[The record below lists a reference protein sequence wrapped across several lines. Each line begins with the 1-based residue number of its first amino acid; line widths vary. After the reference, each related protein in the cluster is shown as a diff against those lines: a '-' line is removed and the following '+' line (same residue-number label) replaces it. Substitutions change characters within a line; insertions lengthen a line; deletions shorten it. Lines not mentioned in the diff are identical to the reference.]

1 MGNYIAMKKKI
12 TPETFFKT
20 LKAFIDEHKICL
32 DEVVFDDVEYR
43 YDNVEPLFHM
53 HGLAIFCYGATKG
66 AFIPHDDCNFV
77 FKFDFAGLD
86 EEYCH
91 READIYQSAEIE
103 GLDRYFAKTQFY
115 DVVGHAPIFMQE
127 YVGESCWDVGTAL
140 IKDED
145 IKKAK
150 TAISKTSYDAV
161 DELPYHWILNFIKLY
176 GEKEFL
182 RLCLFLEEEGINDL
196 HEKNVGYIDGR
207 PVLFDYSGYYEDE
220 F

>member
-1 MGNYIAMKKKI
+1 
-12 TPETFFKT
+12 
-20 LKAFIDEHKICL
+20 
-32 DEVVFDDVEYR
+32 
-43 YDNVEPLFHM
+43 
-53 HGLAIFCYGATKG
+53 
-66 AFIPHDDCNFV
+66 
-77 FKFDFAGLD
+77 
-86 EEYCH
+86 
-91 READIYQSAEIE
+91 
-103 GLDRYFAKTQFY
+103 
-115 DVVGHAPIFMQE
+115 MQE